1 MITLKKLALAAGV
14 CAAGILGATTT
25 FAQSA
30 DGFHAIQVF
39 PVVVDTASFTQ
50 RFTFRNPN
58 ATSLSIAPTYFPGT
72 GTATANSV
80 PCPAIVIAA
89 DSDKT
94 FNTLRDVCPAL
105 AAGSNFGFLYT
116 SSNNVAAY
124 SGFSRV
130 ANPQGNGFSV
140 EAFSANTFTSATS
153 SVSGIRRLAA
163 GGGAPAFQTNCF
175 VANLN
180 DVVPEAVPVTTSI
193 NVSVFSSTNVQL
205 GATTAVAL
213 APGKLTRLLDAF
225 AAVGAPGG
233 DHDNA
238 RVRFFELGGGEPAL
252 MSFCTVQDNTSFGA
266 DFRIAKQESSS
277 GSSDAANGSVMG
289 PQDDSAR
296 RDMTASEDVR
306 MNSGGAN
313 VITRTFVIPGQTFPP
328 NFTGFSN
335 THVMY
340 FRHPDWVSCEI
351 IDPATGVRALF
362 SHNLEMRMLA
372 DDGVTVLAGGNDQQG
387 FSPIYLGDKRSRN
400 AGSNTRYTIE
410 VETMI
415 VDVVGSRPYRLHCQ
429 SGSGSTAGDVLRY
442 QELVNRF

>member
-1 MITLKKLALAAGV
+1 MAFIEPSVLRFSTCRGNSVITLKKLALAASLS
-14 CAAGILGATTT
+14 AAGTLGATTA
-25 FAQSA
+25 FAQST

-180 DVVPEAVPVTTSI
+180 DVVPEAVPVTT
-193 NVSVFSSTNVQL
+193 VS
-205 GATTAVAL
+205 
-213 APGKLTRLLDAF
+213 
-225 AAVGAPGG
+225 
-233 DHDNA
+233 
-238 RVRFFELGGGEPAL
+238 
-252 MSFCTVQDNTSFGA
+252 M
-266 DFRIAKQESSS
+266 
-277 GSSDAANGSVMG
+277 
-289 PQDDSAR
+289 
-296 RDMTASEDVR
+296 
-306 MNSGGAN
+306 
-313 VITRTFVIPGQTFPP
+313 
-328 NFTGFSN
+328 
-335 THVMY
+335 
-340 FRHPDWVSCEI
+340 
-351 IDPATGVRALF
+351 
-362 SHNLEMRMLA
+362 
-372 DDGVTVLAGGNDQQG
+372 
-387 FSPIYLGDKRSRN
+387 
-400 AGSNTRYTIE
+400 
-410 VETMI
+410 
-415 VDVVGSRPYRLHCQ
+415 
-429 SGSGSTAGDVLRY
+429 
-442 QELVNRF
+442 